1 MPALE
6 ISLSPQNDARRTAIL
21 SLPEMIEAD
30 IVPRDIADAI
40 GAFGAV
46 CSFSCCRIRAVKQN
60 SSNTDPDVKEAIRR
74 RNEFQLSE
82 SAAYYFNAI
91 DRIAAVDY
99 VPSDQDIL
107 RCRVKASG
115 VAELRLQVCLH
126 LKPSTLFACNY
137 FAACGL
143 LL

>member
-1 MPALE
+1 M
-6 ISLSPQNDARRTAIL
+6 
-21 SLPEMIEAD
+21 
-30 IVPRDIADAI
+30 
-40 GAFGAV
+40 
-46 CSFSCCRIRAVKQN
+46 KQN
-60 SSNTDPDVKEAIRR
+60 SSNTDPGVKEAIRR

-99 VPSDQDIL
+99 VPSDKDIL
-107 RCRVKASG
+107 RCRVKAPG
-115 VAELRLQVCLH
+115 VAELSLQVCLH
-126 LKPSTLFACNY
+126 LKPSTLFARNY